1 MSTEFVNG
9 RKSNKTTPPSTVG
22 LFHKLPTKL
31 QETLVL
37 TRKRQSYGYRKGF
50 EAVCREQVL
59 MKATKTKEN
68 FNKKLKIVEAALI

>member
-1 MSTEFVNG
+1 MVG
-9 RKSNKTTPPSTVG
+9 RAIKLRLRQLLGCFISYPPSCKTHW
-22 LFHKLPTKL
+22 FF
-31 QETLVL
+31 

-50 EAVCREQVL
+50 EAVCREQAL